1 MSSKSKAPK
10 NPTIVSS
17 SSNLLLK
24 VKIPW
29 NTKIHNEKFYT
40 WPAPLQDLVLP
51 QLNQERK
58 KQSERNRKR
67 EEGRGG
73 ERRNRL

>member
-40 WPAPLQDLVLP
+40 WPSTPPGFGPATA
-51 QLNQERK
+51 ESGK
-58 KQSERNRKR
+58 KETK
-67 EEGRGG
+67 
-73 ERRNRL
+73 